1 MNTNT
6 RGRPL
11 RGARSC
17 EFTDFGIGI
26 SKYCTAA
33 TRAGPQRQTKLVMLL
48 LSVQSTLYETRRDTR
63 AVRSRRVLEMRMTS
77 LAARRQP
84 STQREERERET
95 KRALCS
101 VVMGRDWLDVIEPR
115 RCQIS
120 ARRTRLPLRLSP
132 RLHVRPR
139 AARQNIPPNYIVRK
153 DVHLHHPF
161 NPDQKHPISRVDHC
175 RPTRRSNQTPSAC
188 EV

>member
-1 MNTNT
+1 M
-6 RGRPL
+6 
-11 RGARSC
+11 
-17 EFTDFGIGI
+17 
-26 SKYCTAA
+26 
-33 TRAGPQRQTKLVMLL
+33 
-48 LSVQSTLYETRRDTR
+48 RRDTR
-63 AVRSRRVLEMRMTS
+63 AVRSRRVLEMKWRHWPRGDS
-77 LAARRQP
+77 QAH
-84 STQREERERET
+84 REKRERET

-139 AARQNIPPNYIVRK
+139 AARQNIPPNYIARK

-161 NPDQKHPISRVDHC
+161 NPGETLIRNTLSRGWIIADRRDVQ
-175 RPTRRSNQTPSAC
+175 TRLRVRARYKNLSINSQTSKSMCSANI
-188 EV
+188 VI

>member
-1 MNTNT
+1 M
-6 RGRPL
+6 
-11 RGARSC
+11 
-17 EFTDFGIGI
+17 
-26 SKYCTAA
+26 
-33 TRAGPQRQTKLVMLL
+33 
-48 LSVQSTLYETRRDTR
+48 RRDTR

-139 AARQNIPPNYIVRK
+139 AARQNIPPNYIARK

-161 NPDQKHPISRVDHC
+161 NPGETLIRNTLSRGRRDDQTWLRVRARYKNLC
-175 RPTRRSNQTPSAC
+175 INSQTSKSTCSANI
-188 EV
+188 VI